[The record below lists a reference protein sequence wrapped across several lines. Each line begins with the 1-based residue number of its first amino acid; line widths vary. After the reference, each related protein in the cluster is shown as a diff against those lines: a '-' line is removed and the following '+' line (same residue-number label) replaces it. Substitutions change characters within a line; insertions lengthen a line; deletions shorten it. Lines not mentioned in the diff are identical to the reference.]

1 MDLKDLNL
9 EKVIKK
15 LPKNP
20 NILGRKKYFNSAV
33 IIPLIIKENQYHLLF
48 QKRAENI
55 RQGSEICF
63 PGGGYDEKLDK
74 TPLDTAIR
82 ETKEELG
89 IRENDIKI
97 LGNFHTLVAHMGAI
111 VDPFLAILKIDNID
125 SLNLNKTEVE
135 SVFTLPLSFF
145 INNKPEKHS
154 IRVEIQPY
162 YIDINGEKVTLL
174 PAKEL
179 GLPSR
184 YQKPWGTNRHK
195 LLLYKTKFGP
205 IWGLTAEL
213 IYELIS
219 LIK

>member
-1 MDLKDLNL
+1 MELKDLNL
-9 EKVIKK
+9 DKVIKK

-20 NILGRKKYFNSAV
+20 NILGRKKYFNSSV
-33 IIPLIIKENQYHLLF
+33 IIPLVIIDNQYYLLF

-74 TPLDTAIR
+74 SPLDTAIR
-82 ETKEELG
+82 ETTEELG
-89 IRENDIKI
+89 IKKDDIKI

-111 VDPFLAILKIDNID
+111 VDPFLGILKIDKID
-125 SLNLNKTEVE
+125 DLKINKTEVE
-135 SVFTLPLSFF
+135 SVFTLPLSYF
-145 INNKPEKHS
+145 IDNKPEKHS
-154 IRVEIQPY
+154 IRVEVQPY
-162 YIDINGEKVTLL
+162 YTDSNGEKVILL
-174 PAKEL
+174 PAEEL
-179 GLPSR
+179 GLPNR
-184 YQKPWGTNRHK
+184 YQKPWGTNNHK
-195 LLLYKTKFGP
+195 LLLYKTEFGP